1 MRITPH
7 SIKHKRR
14 KENERHEKQTQTLEN
29 RANILEKFVRDNMT
43 DSKKTQMSVF
53 ISIGIAIFS
62 TVLTVISRLI

>member
-14 KENERHEKQTQTLEN
+14 KENERHEKQIQTLEN
-29 RANILEKFVRDNMT
+29 RANTLEKFVRDNMT
-43 DSKKTQMSVF
+43 DRKTQTSVF